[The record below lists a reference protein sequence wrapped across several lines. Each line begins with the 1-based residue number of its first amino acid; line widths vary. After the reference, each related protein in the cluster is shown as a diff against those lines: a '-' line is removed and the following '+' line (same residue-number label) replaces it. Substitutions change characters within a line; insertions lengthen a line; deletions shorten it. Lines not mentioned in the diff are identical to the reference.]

1 MVLAAVSNGGNFA
14 SFTFSFSLQRKTFG
28 FEVRSETNGKYQKE
42 EFKTDFKGA
51 VDRYTE
57 LADFIEGRNS
67 DGR

>member
-1 MVLAAVSNGGNFA
+1 MVLAAVNNGGNFA
-14 SFTFSFSLQRKTFG
+14 SFTFSFSFKEKTFG
-28 FEVRSETNGKYQKE
+28 FEVRSEINGKYQKE
-42 EFKTDFKGA
+42 EFKTDFKSA